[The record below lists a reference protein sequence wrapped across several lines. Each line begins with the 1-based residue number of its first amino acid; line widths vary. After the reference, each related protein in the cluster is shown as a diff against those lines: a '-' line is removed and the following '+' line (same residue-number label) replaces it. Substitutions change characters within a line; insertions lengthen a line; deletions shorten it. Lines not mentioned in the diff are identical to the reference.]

1 MNDTF
6 IKRMPGELVTFSTRR
21 ESYENVNFSKKES
34 QVLEIMKD
42 FNRPVSA
49 REIALEMY
57 KRGYSLTPDRNSAAP
72 RITALLEKGVV
83 DCIGKEKC
91 KYTHVNVGMF
101 VIREKEG
108 KEKWNYLRRL
118 GEH

>member
-1 MNDTF
+1 MDTL
-6 IKRMPGELVTFSTRR
+6 IEKLPGEIVTFSTRR
-21 ESYENVNFSKKES
+21 EAYESVNFQKKEL

-42 FNRPVSA
+42 FNRPMSA

-72 RITALLEKGVV
+72 RITSLLEKGIV

-108 KEKWNYLRRL
+108 NKR
-118 GEH
+118 